1 MEQEVVKREACL
13 GNSQSVHGHVNE
25 WRLDIG
31 LVSRHLLGRVCGK
44 RGSASSAR
52 NQTPDGGIRVG
63 SLIFLLVGLV
73 RSLPGTCRLWGRHLC
88 LIVTSRDD
96 ESSKTNDDIM
106 LSLCVG
112 EGGLEPYVICLVSI
126 HVAKEGLDYC
136 QSGRRRLVSASLDL
150 ALPLAALCRDHYE
163 YTRPDDTW
171 AFLFLSAERSKYIYN
186 LPEREQPRLAESLP
200 AVLSLARCRPS
211 SASSISSKSG

>member
-1 MEQEVVKREACL
+1 MEQEVVKSEACL
-13 GNSQSVHGHVNE
+13 GNSQSVHGHVYE

-52 NQTPDGGIRVG
+52 NETPVGGIRVG

-73 RSLPGTCRLWGRHLC
+73 RSLPSTGRLWGRHG
-88 LIVTSRDD
+88 LIVMSRERDDD
-96 ESSKTNDDIM
+96 ESSETNDDIM

-112 EGGLEPYVICLVSI
+112 ESGLEPYVICLASI

-136 QSGRRRLVSASLDL
+136 LSGRRRLVSASLDL
-150 ALPLAALCRDHYE
+150 ALPLATLCRGHYE
-163 YTRPDDTW
+163 YAGQDDTW

-186 LPEREQPRLAESLP
+186 PPERAQP
-200 AVLSLARCRPS
+200 
-211 SASSISSKSG
+211 